1 MDDKKSDYCF
11 GERSIY
17 SFGNNTDPFALNI
30 DNTKNG
36 KNGK

>member
-1 MDDKKSDYCF
+1 MDDKKSDFVF

-17 SFGNNTDPFALNI
+17 SFGDNTDPFVMNI

-36 KNGK
+36 INGK